1 MRKKGAAMWTKA
13 KKGSVSWP
21 WAGVGEGLDFS
32 QARPGL
38 DGAPRAGSWGLIPAE
53 LTLAADTS
61 FRFEPGG
68 WE

>member
-38 DGAPRAGSWGLIPAE
+38 DGAPRAGSWGPYPCRADFGCRHLIQV
-53 LTLAADTS
+53 
-61 FRFEPGG
+61 
-68 WE
+68 